1 MTLFTIIR
9 KENEDLER
17 QVNRLNST
25 ATFSRATGRWIFILA
40 LLCSTLVN
48 AQRDTPL
55 DPNIKYEIAD
65 IKVTGTSTYNENTV
79 IVFTGLRVGERISL
93 PGTKVSNVIKKL
105 WSLELFSDIN
115 LYVTAIDGD
124 KVDLQLDI
132 KEVPELNEVRFKGIK
147 QKKGSTFIKDNGLNK
162 GAKVT
167 ENLET
172 TTTNYIENSYKK
184 KGFLNSKVFVNTV
197 PASDTLGKNKVNMIV
212 NIDKGERVKIKDINF
227 NGREKLQEAKLLGS
241 MKNTK
246 EKKIWRLWKRSKF
259 IKADYEDDKVAIINK
274 YKEKGYRDA
283 RIVSDSIIKN
293 NDKTITVEINVEEG
307 RRYYIGDIDFIGNS
321 VYTDEQ
327 LSRQLGLKRGD
338 VYNGVLLQERIKDD
352 TDPDADN
359 IANLYQNSGYLFS
372 NVNPVE
378 TSVENDTINFEVRIT
393 EGKLAYFNKVTVK
406 GNDKTKDK
414 VIYRE
419 LLTKPGQR
427 YSKKAVVGTI
437 RELGQLG
444 FFDAQQLTPNFNNFD
459 PVGGTVDLEYNVV
472 EQGASQI
479 ELQGG
484 FGGGG
489 FVGTLG
495 LSFNNF
501 SIQNIFNKDAYNPL
515 PMGDGQKFSL
525 RAQAS
530 QFFQTYSASL
540 TDPWFGGKQPVQF
553 STSFSHTI
561 QYLFTGITTGSASD
575 RVDRNSKF
583 LITGGSVGLSKRLK
597 WPDRNFSLSHAIS
610 FQHFDLQNYN
620 TGLFTFGDGASENL
634 AYTIGLSR
642 RELYGG
648 LIFPTS
654 GSDISLTAK
663 LTLPYSAWN
672 GVDYEGLAI
681 ERDEAIADGL
691 SSTGKTVGEID
702 QERFNWLEYYKVK
715 FTGKWYTPLVG
726 KFVLQSG
733 VEFGWLGAY
742 NQDRGVPPF
751 ERFFLGGDGLGGFS
765 LDGREIVR
773 LRGYPNQSVTPI
785 DRGAILQSTGQA
797 NDGATIYNKFS
808 LELRYPITF
817 SPQASIYA
825 LTFAEAG
832 SSYDNFRDYNPF
844 QLSRSAGAGIRIF
857 MPAFG
862 LLGLDFGYGFDPIP
876 GTTGANGW
884 ETHFIIGQQF

>member
-1 MTLFTIIR
+1 M
-9 KENEDLER
+9 ER
-17 QVNRLNST
+17 QANKLNS
-25 ATFSRATGRWIFILA
+25 ASTFSKVKGRWMLLVAILSFTFA
-40 LLCSTLVN
+40 Q
-48 AQRDTPL
+48 AQRELPL
-55 DPNIKYEIAD
+55 DPNKKYEIGD
-65 IKVTGTSTYNENTV
+65 IKVSGTSTYNENTV
-79 IVFTGLRVGERISL
+79 IAFTGLRPGEKVFL
-93 PGTKVSNVIKKL
+93 PGVKITNVIKKL
-105 WSLELFSDIN
+105 WGLELFSDIN
-115 LYVTAIDGD
+115 LYVTAINGD

-147 QKKGSTFIKDNGLNK
+147 EKKGAPFIKDNGLNK

-172 TTTNYIENSYKK
+172 TTKNFIENSYKK
-184 KGFLNSKVFVNTV
+184 KGFYNSKVFINTV
-197 PASDTLGKNKVNMIV
+197 PAADSLGSNKVNMIV
-212 NIDKGERVKIKDINF
+212 NIDKGERVKIGSIDFK
-227 NGREKLQEAKLLGS
+227 GRDKLKESLLLGS

-246 EKKIWRLWKRSKF
+246 EKKLWRVWKRSKY
-259 IKADYEDDKVAIINK
+259 IKADYEEDKVALIDK

-283 RIVSDSIIKN
+283 RIVSDSIIRN
-293 NDKTITVEINVEEG
+293 SDKTIAIELEIEEG
-307 RRYYIGDIDFIGNS
+307 NRYYIGDIDFIGNT

-327 LSRQLGLKRGD
+327 LGRQLGLGKGD
-338 VYNGVLLQERIKDD
+338 VYNGVLLKKRIQDD
-352 TDPDADN
+352 SDPDSDN

-372 NVNPVE
+372 NINAVE
-378 TSVENDTINFEVRIT
+378 TSVQSDTINFEVRIS

-427 YSKKAVVGTI
+427 YSKAAVVGTI

-444 FFDAQQLTPNFNNFD
+444 FFDAQQLTPNFDNFD
-459 PVGGTVDLEYNVV
+459 AQGGTVDLEYNVV

-501 SIQNIFNKDAYNPL
+501 SIQNIFNKEAYKPL
-515 PMGDGQKFSL
+515 PMGDGQQFSL

-553 STSFSHTI
+553 SASFSHTV
-561 QYLFTGITTGSASD
+561 QFQFTGINNGNVRD
-575 RVDRNSKF
+575 RVDRDSKF
-583 LITGGSVGLSKRLK
+583 LITGGSLGLSKRLN
-597 WPDRNFSLSHAIS
+597 WPDRQFSLSHAIS
-610 FQHFDLQNYN
+610 YQHFDLRNFN
-620 TGLFTFGDGASENL
+620 TGLFTFGNGASENL
-634 AYTIGLSR
+634 AYTIGLNR
-642 RELYGG
+642 NDLFGG
-648 LIFPTS
+648 RIFPTG
-654 GSDISLTAK
+654 GSDISITAK
-663 LTLPYSAWN
+663 LSLPYSLWN
-672 GVDYEGLAI
+672 GVDYGQLAD
-681 ERDEAIADGL
+681 ERVIAVENQDTEEIGR
-691 SSTGKTVGEID
+691 ID
-702 QERFNWLEYYKVK
+702 QQRFNWLEYYKVK
-715 FTGKWYTPLVG
+715 FTGKFYTPLIG

-733 VEFGWLGAY
+733 IEFGWLGAY

-751 ERFFLGGDGLGGFS
+751 ERFFLGGDGLGGFA
-765 LDGREIVR
+765 LDGREIIR
-773 LRGYPNQSVTPI
+773 LRGYPNQSVTPL
-785 DRGAILQSTGQA
+785 DRRTALTGTNQA

-832 SSYDNFRDYNPF
+832 SSFDNFRDYNPF

-876 GTTGANGW
+876 GTVGPNGW

>member
-1 MTLFTIIR
+1 M
-9 KENEDLER
+9 ER
-17 QVNRLNST
+17 QVNKLNNAS
-25 ATFSRATGRWIFILA
+25 TFSKVIGNWMIVLA
-40 LLCSTLVN
+40 FLSFTFVQ
-48 AQRDTPL
+48 AQRDLPL
-55 DPNIKYEIAD
+55 DPDTKYEIAD

-79 IVFTGLRVGERISL
+79 IAFTGLRVGERIFI
-93 PGTKVSNVIKKL
+93 PGTEITNVIKKL

-115 LYVTAIDGD
+115 LYVTAVNGN

-172 TTTNYIENSYKK
+172 TTTNFIENNYKK
-184 KGFLNSKVFVNTV
+184 KGFLNSKVFINTV
-197 PASDTLGKNKVNMIV
+197 PAADSLGTNKVNMIV
-212 NIDKGERVKIKDINF
+212 NIDKGERVKVADITF
-227 NGREKLQEAKLLGS
+227 SGREKLKEAKLLGS

-246 EKKIWRLWKRSKF
+246 EKKIWRVWKRSKF
-259 IKADYEDDKVAIINK
+259 IKADYDEDKVSIINK

-293 NDKTITVEINVEEG
+293 NDESITIEINIDEG
-307 RRYYIGDIDFIGNS
+307 NRYYIGDIDFIGNS
-321 VYTDEQ
+321 VYTDAQ
-327 LSRQLGLKRGD
+327 LSRQLGLKKGD
-338 VYNGVLLQERIKDD
+338 VYNGVLLKERIQDD
-352 TDPDADN
+352 SDPDADN

-372 NVNPVE
+372 NINPVE
-378 TSVENDTINFEVRIT
+378 TSVQNDTINFEVRIA

-444 FFDAQQLTPNFNNFD
+444 FFDAQQLTPEFDNFD
-459 PVGGTVDLEYNVV
+459 AVAGTVDLEYNVV

-501 SIQNIFNKDAYNPL
+501 SIQNIFNKDSYKPL
-515 PMGDGQKFSL
+515 PMGDGQTFSL

-530 QFFQTYSASL
+530 QFFETYSVSL

-553 STSFSHTI
+553 STSFSHTV
-561 QYLFTGITTGSASD
+561 QYLFTGINTGNARD
-575 RVDRNSKF
+575 RVDRDRRF

-620 TGLFTFGDGASENL
+620 TGLFTFGNGSSENL
-634 AYTIGLSR
+634 AYTIGISR
-642 RELYGG
+642 RELFGG

-654 GSDISLTAK
+654 GSDISITAK

-672 GVDYEGLAI
+672 GVDYKGLAS
-681 ERDEAIADGL
+681 EREAILNNPEGVDAQRI
-691 SSTGKTVGEID
+691 GEID

-715 FTGKWYTPLVG
+715 FNGKWYTPLVG

-733 VEFGWLGAY
+733 IEFGWLGAY
-742 NQDRGVPPF
+742 NQDRGIPPF
-751 ERFFLGGDGLGGFS
+751 ERFFLGGDGLGGFA
-765 LDGREIVR
+765 LDGREIIR
-773 LRGYPNQSVTPI
+773 LRGYPNQSVTPV
-785 DRGAILQSTGQA
+785 DRGAVFQNTNTA

-832 SSYDNFRDYNPF
+832 ASYDNFRDYSPF
-844 QLSRSAGAGIRIF
+844 QLNRSAGAGIRIF

-876 GTTGANGW
+876 GTVGANGW